1 MNGKRILT
9 LARRVIR
16 QLANDRRT
24 MALVI
29 VAPMLMLT
37 LGAILFRAEPA
48 AVPLGIVNEDKGLA
62 IPGAGAIQ
70 LGQGIADA
78 LAANEMV
85 AVTEMTRG
93 EIEGA
98 LRDGA
103 VLGVIVLPPEFSA
116 GMRSDPDH
124 QLTIDLRLEGAN
136 PSRNNLITA
145 QVAQAAVIAIARM
158 GAGGLGAASDTGE
171 LPIAVETT
179 YLYAGGSLDTLDYIA
194 PAYIAFLSYFFVFL
208 LTCVAFLRERSQGTM
223 ERLLATPATRLE
235 IILGYMGG
243 LALFALAQ
251 VLIIVAFTIWALKV
265 HFIGSV
271 PLMLLVVGLL
281 ALVGVSTGILAS
293 TFARNEF
300 QVIQFIPIVIIPQ
313 ALLSGMIWPIE
324 DMPAYLQPL
333 AYIMPLT
340 YANRALRDV
349 MLKGLGMAAIWID
362 LLILLAMVFITIS
375 LGALTVRREVV

>member
-16 QLANDRRT
+16 QIANDRRT

-29 VAPMLMLT
+29 LAPMLMLT
-37 LGAILFRAEPA
+37 LGAILFRAEA
-48 AVPLGIVNEDKGLA
+48 ADVPIGIVNDDEAVTL
-62 IPGAGAIQ
+62 PGGGAMQ

-78 LAANEMV
+78 LAANEGVALV
-85 AVTEMTRG
+85 AVAPDD
-93 EIEGA
+93 IESV
-98 LRDGA
+98 LRAGT
-103 VLGVIVLPPEFSA
+103 VQGVVVLPANFSA
-116 GMRSDPDH
+116 DFLTDPAH
-124 QLTIDLRLEGAN
+124 QAVIDLRLEGSN
-136 PSRNNLITA
+136 PSRNRLITA
-145 QVAQAAVIAIARM
+145 QVAQAAV
-158 GAGGLGAASDTGE
+158 GALAELGMGGLGEAGGGGD
-171 LPIAVETT
+171 LPITVETT
-179 YLYAGGSLDTLDYIA
+179 YLYAGESLDTLDYIA
-194 PAYIAFLSYFFVFL
+194 PPYIAFLSFFFVFL

-243 LALFALAQ
+243 LGLFAMVQ
-251 VLIIVAFTIWALKV
+251 VLIIVAFTIWVLKV
-265 HFIGSV
+265 HFVGSV
-271 PLMLLVVGLL
+271 TLMLVIVGLL
-281 ALVGVSTGILAS
+281 ALVGVSMGILAS

-313 ALLSGMIWPIE
+313 GLLSGMVWPIE
-324 DMPAYLQPL
+324 DMPAYLRPL

-349 MLKGLGMAAIWID
+349 MLKGQGLTDIWLD
-362 LLILLAMVFITIS
+362 LLVLLAMVFATVG